1 MPDHNNQLLLSIVIP
16 TYNRAKY
23 LERCLESIVCQQGDY
38 YEIVVSD
45 NASPDNTQEVMQK
58 YITDRRIHYYR
69 NEKNLGAREN
79 IFKATK
85 LAQGEYVF
93 WLTDDD
99 YLLPNSLS
107 KVFEVIKANSQ
118 LGYLYSP
125 FKTINDITG
134 DVYCEYQNF
143 SVDTF
148 LEGGI
153 QTISQVLPA
162 TWVFSRQII
171 KTDLIDWVTWE
182 KYKENAYIMAIV
194 VGRILLKSPAYYL
207 ASDLISHT
215 YLNQVYWE
223 EFGETDLDIK
233 LYTNVSIKNCMRS
246 VFYDQQQTQEIR
258 QVIKKW
264 EDEKFIGWLQNEELG
279 FYYLLKIR
287 GVKQSILWTLK
298 HYNLDFR
305 LGMILLKFI
314 VLKKFLLPLKLKA
327 KSIIK

>member
-1 MPDHNNQLLLSIVIP
+1 MPDRKNQPLLSIVIP

-45 NASPDNTQEVMQK
+45 NASPDNTQEIMQK

-69 NEKNLGAREN
+69 NGENLGGREN

-93 WLTDDD
+93 WLSDDD

-107 KVFEVIKANSQ
+107 KVFEVIKANSH
-118 LGYLYSP
+118 LGYIYSP
-125 FKTINDITG
+125 FKTIHDISG
-134 DVYCEYQNF
+134 DVFCEYKNF

-171 KTDLIDWVTWE
+171 KTDLIDWLAWE
-182 KYKENAYIMAIV
+182 KYKENAYFMTIV

-207 ASDLISHT
+207 ASNLISHT
-215 YLNQVYWE
+215 YFNQVYWE
-223 EFGETDLDIK
+223 EFGETDLDIR
-233 LYTNVSIKNCMRS
+233 LYTTVSIKNCMRS

-287 GVKQSILWTLK
+287 GIKHSIIWILK

-305 LGMILLKFI
+305 LSIMLLKFI